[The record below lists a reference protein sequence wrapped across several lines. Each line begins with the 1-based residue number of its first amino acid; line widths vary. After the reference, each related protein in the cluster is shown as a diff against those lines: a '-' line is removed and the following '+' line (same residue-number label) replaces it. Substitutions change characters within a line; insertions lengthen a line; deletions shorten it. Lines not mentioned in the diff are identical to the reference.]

1 MFAYSANRNLCLKR
15 IDACSSREL
24 AHDGTH
30 DSGNPKATGR
40 STALQPRYTNW
51 YYYFSGQFKDADN

>member
-1 MFAYSANRNLCLKR
+1 MPMPEHKPVRR
-15 IDACSSREL
+15 QRTPVRRREL